1 MCWHTNLHGTMRWRT
16 DARRQMRWRTGAR
29 RQMRWR
35 PNAQRQM
42 HWRTNARGQASVE
55 AAFAIPV
62 IFTLLLLLLQP
73 GIILYDRMVMRQAA
87 AEGCRLLATRS
98 AQAGLSDERC
108 IELIKRQLSAVPPHD
123 LFHIH
128 SAGCSWNIV
137 VSGDESS
144 GEAQVKIT
152 NRLRLLPLFDAAGA
166 LVGIADAS
174 GCISIQVEEQ
184 AQTQPSWVGAGNM
197 GLNPGSWVQARKGS

>member
-1 MCWHTNLHGTMRWRT
+1 MCWRT
-16 DARRQMRWRTGAR
+16 DS
-29 RQMRWR
+29 
-35 PNAQRQM
+35 
-42 HWRTNARGQASVE
+42 RGQASVE
-55 AAFAIPV
+55 AAFAIPI
-62 IFTLLLLLLQP
+62 IFTLLLMLLQP

-108 IELIKRQLSAVPPHD
+108 IELIKRQLSAVPQHD

-128 SAGCSWNIV
+128 SEGCSWDIA
-137 VSGDESS
+137 VSGGESS
-144 GEAQVKIT
+144 GEAQVKIK
-152 NRLRLLPLFDAAGA
+152 NRLRLLPLFDLTGA

-184 AQTQPSWVGAGNM
+184 AQTQPSWASAGSM
-197 GLNPGSWVQARKGS
+197 GLDPGSWVQARKGS

>member
-1 MCWHTNLHGTMRWRT
+1 MCWRTNSHEAMRWCT
-16 DARRQMRWRTGAR
+16 DPRRQMSWCI
-29 RQMRWR
+29 
-35 PNAQRQM
+35 NS
-42 HWRTNARGQASVE
+42 RGQASVE

-87 AEGCRLLATRS
+87 VEGCRLLATRS
-98 AQAGLSDERC
+98 AQTGLSDERC

-128 SAGCSWNIV
+128 NAGCSWDIV
-137 VSGDESS
+137 VSGDEST
-144 GEAQVKIT
+144 GEAQVTIT

-184 AQTQPSWVGAGNM
+184 AQTQPSWVGAGSM
-197 GLNPGSWVQARKGS
+197 GLNPGSWVQDRKGA

>member
-1 MCWHTNLHGTMRWRT
+1 MCWRI
-16 DARRQMRWRTGAR
+16 
-29 RQMRWR
+29 
-35 PNAQRQM
+35 NAQGSRLRRTHTRQSKRRFM
-42 HWRTNARGQASVE
+42 DSRGQASVE

-62 IFTLLLLLLQP
+62 LFTLLLLLLQP

-108 IELIKRQLSAVPPHD
+108 IELIKRQLSAIPPHD
-123 LFHIH
+123 LFHVH
-128 SAGCSWNIV
+128 NSGCSWDIT
-137 VSGDESS
+137 VSGDETS
-144 GEAQVKIT
+144 GVARVNIT

-174 GCISIQVEEQ
+174 GCMRIQIEEE
-184 AQTQPSWVGAGNM
+184 AQTQPSWASAGSM
-197 GLNPGSWVQARKGS
+197 GLSPGSWVQARKGA